1 MHDPVL
7 TVVSTILLV
16 SSVTGAGE
24 AYSKRADLHTR
35 AADLGA
41 QRAFPA
47 WGGQMISKAPRPDLM
62 SIGSNSPRGA

>member
-24 AYSKRADLHTR
+24 ATQNGLTFTPEQLTWEPNPRVPG
-35 AADLGA
+35 LG
-41 QRAFPA
+41 
-47 WGGQMISKAPRPDLM
+47 WPR
-62 SIGSNSPRGA
+62 